1 MASNSL
7 PAPVRPANTED
18 AVDLRSTTRRAAFGA
33 IGLGF
38 AAVTVAAAAP
48 VAALTATA
56 SNVSPDLARLIAAA
70 QAAEAVSD
78 NYNRE
83 VYEPARQAW
92 LKEREAFPH
101 FTMMGTDDMS
111 GKPIR
116 YSTDDKSMFPIAKA
130 VSRGSRTEDYV
141 RDARTFLAGHWR
153 RSRKIDQLRS
163 TRMIDV
169 MCEQDDA
176 LCDALSRAI
185 DAVIAFPCRSIA
197 DLNAKMAKVM
207 QWDSLGNEGTGIMI
221 AADVARLAA
230 REA

>member
-1 MASNSL
+1 MNAL
-7 PAPVRPANTED
+7 TTQA
-18 AVDLRSTTRRAAFGA
+18 TRRAIFGT
-33 IGLGF
+33 IGLGV

-48 VAALTATA
+48 VAALSAPA
-56 SNVSPDLARLIAAA
+56 GGVSPELARLIAAA
-70 QAAEAVSD
+70 QAAEAASD
-78 NYNRE
+78 NYTRE

-116 YSTDDKSMFPIAKA
+116 YSTDDKSMFMIAKA
-130 VSRGSRTEDYV
+130 VSRGSRAEAYV
-141 RDARTFLAGHWR
+141 RDARAFLAGYWR
-153 RSRKIDQLRS
+153 RSRKIDQLAS
-163 TRMIDV
+163 TKIMHAAHDR
-169 MCEQDDA
+169 DDA

-185 DAVIAFPCRSIA
+185 DAVIAFPCASIA

-221 AADVARLAA
+221 ASDVARLA